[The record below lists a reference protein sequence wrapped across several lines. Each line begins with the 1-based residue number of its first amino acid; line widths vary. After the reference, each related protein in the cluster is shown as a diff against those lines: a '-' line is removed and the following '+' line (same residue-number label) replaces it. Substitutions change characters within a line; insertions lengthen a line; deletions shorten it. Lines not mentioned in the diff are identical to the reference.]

1 VSDVRKITGFFDGPK
16 VDVLTSS
23 GMLCVTVHPRPH
35 WLVVALGFD
44 VIFAAVLYY
53 SWSSTPLFGRI
64 IWMVILVSTLISSV
78 YEFSGEEII
87 EIDSQRLTIRKG
99 IHGWERVREYQ
110 IDECSNLEW
119 DAGGE
124 GCGSYLTCKVGRW
137 PIRFGKGLSGDN
149 ATEILSALQRTLPDV
164 AQKICAY
171 PGGREHFITLG
182 LNKR

>member
-1 VSDVRKITGFFDGPK
+1 MTGFFDGPK

-23 GMLCVTVHPRPH
+23 RMLCVTVHPRPD
-35 WLVVALGFD
+35 WLVVALGCD
-44 VIFAAVLYY
+44 IIFAAVIYY
-53 SWSSTPLFGRI
+53 SWPSTPHFGRI
-64 IWMVILVSTLISSV
+64 IWIVILVSTLISSV
-78 YEFSGEEII
+78 YEFFAEEII

-119 DAGGE
+119 KAGGE
-124 GCGSYLTCKVGRW
+124 GGGSYLTCKVGRW
-137 PIRFGKGLSGDN
+137 PIKFGNRLSEDN

-164 AQKICAY
+164 AQKIGAY